1 MACKQSVDMP
11 SSEHSVCYCFK
22 CITFKIKKIK
32 EPKSL
37 APKLQLKNCTQKV
50 CLITVFSICTNKR
63 KTMQSTTKYMGK
75 NLTQKKIA
83 SYTSRLLESYN
94 SIMAYDD
101 NILSF
106 RFSAYGTLILFNIMD
121 SYYNNKPV
129 TAEDISNGI
138 DYKFG
143 SRNSILNLIKKA
155 EKNKLITRTISKL
168 DKRQKYITP
177 TKTLINSHEK
187 MIGFILNFEN
197 KS

>member
-1 MACKQSVDMP
+1 MTCKQSVDMP
-11 SSEHSVCYCFK
+11 SSEHSVCYCIK
-22 CITFKIKKIK
+22 CKPFKIRKIK

-37 APKLQLKNCTQKV
+37 APKQQLKNCTQKV
-50 CLITVFSICTNKR
+50 CLITVFSIYTNKR
-63 KTMQSTTKYMGK
+63 KTMRTTNYMVK

-83 SYTSRLLESYN
+83 SYTSRLLEGYN

-106 RFSAYGTLILFNIMD
+106 RFSAYGTLVLFNIMD
-121 SYYNNKPV
+121 SYYDNKPI
-129 TAEDISNGI
+129 TSEDISNGI

-155 EKNKLITRTISKL
+155 EKNKLITRTTSKL

-187 MIGFILNFEN
+187 MIEFILNFEN

>member
-1 MACKQSVDMP
+1 MSKTIKQ
-11 SSEHSVCYCFK
+11 
-22 CITFKIKKIK
+22 
-32 EPKSL
+32 
-37 APKLQLKNCTQKV
+37 
-50 CLITVFSICTNKR
+50 KR
-63 KTMQSTTKYMGK
+63 
-75 NLTQKKIA
+75 IA
-83 SYTSRLLESYN
+83 DYTARLLKGYN

-106 RFSAYGTLILFNIMD
+106 RFSAYGTLILFNIMN
-121 SYYNNKPV
+121 SYNNDNPI
-129 TAEDISNGI
+129 TAEEIANNI

-155 EKNKLITRTISKL
+155 EKNKLITRTTSKL